1 MIRFSKG
8 LCKYATELQ
17 NGHEAALGEDPGG
30 LADYRPADAK
40 LFTQLPLARQA
51 APRPKTLG
59 HASSCSCSTICSCR
73 LSRVTFCTRR
83 GTLAPP
89 VDSSIFF
96 SIQWD
101 RLSFGRTISLL
112 RQHPNLRY
120 EQITTPPIPVKL
132 KFRPSKC
139 FNLLTVGEFSG
150 NLVIPVHH
158 LSYDQQDYG
167 QTVFLSPVATRATR
181 SETSMPLEQAT
192 AYRDLPVQKVSREG
206 LHEQV
211 VEQMQ
216 ELIFEKHL
224 RSGSRLPGERELCQ
238 RFGVSRTVI
247 REASKVLAQRGLLVI
262 EPGRGTFVTLPAE
275 HDVARSIAL
284 FARAR
289 DVSFANLVEVRRALE
304 PEIAELAA
312 ARATETHRQ
321 RLRACIEV
329 MDRSLADPEAYVTA
343 DQEFHSVLAE
353 ATGNDIFIAIT
364 GVIVSLAQNARRLM
378 FAIPEAPDRGQ
389 SYHRRILEC
398 IAASDGTGAR
408 STMFEHLRQVEQDI
422 VAAAT
427 LAGAKDM

>member
-1 MIRFSKG
+1 
-8 LCKYATELQ
+8 
-17 NGHEAALGEDPGG
+17 
-30 LADYRPADAK
+30 
-40 LFTQLPLARQA
+40 
-51 APRPKTLG
+51 
-59 HASSCSCSTICSCR
+59 
-73 LSRVTFCTRR
+73 
-83 GTLAPP
+83 
-89 VDSSIFF
+89 
-96 SIQWD
+96 
-101 RLSFGRTISLL
+101 
-112 RQHPNLRY
+112 
-120 EQITTPPIPVKL
+120 
-132 KFRPSKC
+132 
-139 FNLLTVGEFSG
+139 
-150 NLVIPVHH
+150 
-158 LSYDQQDYG
+158 
-167 QTVFLSPVATRATR
+167 
-181 SETSMPLEQAT
+181 MPLGQAT

-224 RSGSRLPGERELCQ
+224 RSGSRLPGERELCE

-275 HDVARSIAL
+275 HDVHRSIAL

-321 RLRACIEV
+321 RLQACIEV
-329 MDRSLADPEAYVTA
+329 MDRSLADPEAYVAA

-398 IAASDGTGAR
+398 IVASDGTGAR

-427 LAGAKDM
+427 LSGAKDM